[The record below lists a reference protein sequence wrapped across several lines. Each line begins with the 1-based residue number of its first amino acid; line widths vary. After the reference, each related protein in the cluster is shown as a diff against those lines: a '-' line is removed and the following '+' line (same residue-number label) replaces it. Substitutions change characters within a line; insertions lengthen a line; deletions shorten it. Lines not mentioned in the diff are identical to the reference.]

1 MAEVIDLIQYANENK
16 PVEFSHTFK
25 DLLQQKA
32 VNALAQKEQEIARSM
47 FAEPQ
52 EEDEINIDGEDESP
66 EIEATAEEQP
76 EEQPEEQE
84 IEQETGEP
92 E

>member
-47 FAEPQ
+47 FSEPQ

-66 EIEATAEEQP
+66 EIEASSEEQP
-76 EEQPEEQE
+76 E

>member
-1 MAEVIDLIQYANENK
+1 MAEVIDLVQYANDSK

-47 FAEPQ
+47 FSEPQ
-52 EEDEINIDGEDESP
+52 EEDEINIDGEDESS
-66 EIEATAEEQP
+66 EIEASSEEQP
-76 EEQPEEQE
+76 EEQPE

>member
-1 MAEVIDLIQYANENK
+1 MAEVIDLVQYANDSK

-32 VNALAQKEQEIARSM
+32 IHALNQKEQEIARSM
-47 FAEPQ
+47 FSEPQ

-66 EIEATAEEQP
+66 EIEASSEEQP
-76 EEQPEEQE
+76 EEQPE

>member
-47 FAEPQ
+47 FTEPQ

-66 EIEATAEEQP
+66 EIEAR

>member
-66 EIEATAEEQP
+66 EIEAT

-84 IEQETGEP
+84 IEQETGEL